1 MKHSNAAPVVIL
13 GAGPAGLTAAYE
25 LAAHGIRSVVLEQES
40 IPGGLA
46 RTVDYQGFLF
56 DIGGHR
62 FYTKVP
68 LIEKI
73 WRDVLGDDLLER
85 PRLSRIYYRSR
96 FYHYPLD
103 AMDVIRG
110 LGIREVLQCGAS
122 FIKAHLFPHRPEED
136 FETWVSNRFGQRL
149 FRTFFRTYTEKV
161 WGIPCTEIRAEWAA
175 QRIRG
180 LTLHSLVRDAMKP
193 ARNGNGPKTLI
204 REFLYPR
211 RGPGMMW
218 SRMCEILA
226 ERGVEVLFDT
236 PVTGIECAGG
246 RIRRVIAGKRS
257 FQPDYV
263 ISTLPLRNLVSM
275 FSPAAPT
282 PVARAAKS
290 LEYRDFIVVG
300 IIVPRDHRFQD
311 NWIYVHDPGVKVGRI
326 QNYANWSPE
335 MSPDPEMTCLGLEYF
350 CQEGDRLWSMSDDE
364 LLALA
369 RRELAHLKLAD
380 TGRGPVRGMVIRVPK
395 AYPVYDRTYRSHL
408 DTIQPFLQGLSNL
421 EAAGRNGLHRYDNQ
435 DHAMLSG
442 ILAARNVMGASYD
455 NWALGLDSGYLEEG
469 PALTVEQLRAL
480 EATQPRVPDLVRA
493 ADAS

>member
-1 MKHSNAAPVVIL
+1 
-13 GAGPAGLTAAYE
+13 
-25 LAAHGIRSVVLEQES
+25 
-40 IPGGLA
+40 A
-46 RTVDYQGFLF
+46 RTVDYEGFLF

-62 FYTKVP
+62 FYTKVA

-85 PRLSRIYYRSR
+85 PRLSRIYYGSR

-103 AMDVIRG
+103 AMDVVRG

-122 FIKAHLFPHRPEED
+122 FLKAHLFPRRPEED

-180 LTLHSLVRDAMKP
+180 LTLHALVRDALKP
-193 ARNGNGPKTLI
+193 KRNAEGPKTLI

-236 PVTGIECAGG
+236 PVTAIESSGG
-246 RIRRVIAGKRS
+246 RIRRVVAGERT
-257 FQPDYV
+257 FQPENV

-275 FSPAAPT
+275 FSPAAPAAVT
-282 PVARAAKS
+282 RAAKS
-290 LEYRDFIVVG
+290 LQYRDFIVVG
-300 IIVPRDHRFQD
+300 IIVPHDPRFRD
-311 NWIYVHDPGVKVGRI
+311 NWIYVHDPEVKVGRI

-350 CQEGDRLWSMSDDE
+350 CQEGDGLWSMTDEE
-364 LLALA
+364 LLALG

-380 TGRGPVRGMVIRVPK
+380 TSTSRR
-395 AYPVYDRTYRSHL
+395 
-408 DTIQPFLQGLSNL
+408 
-421 EAAGRNGLHRYDNQ
+421 
-435 DHAMLSG
+435 
-442 ILAARNVMGASYD
+442 
-455 NWALGLDSGYLEEG
+455 
-469 PALTVEQLRAL
+469 
-480 EATQPRVPDLVRA
+480 
-493 ADAS
+493 